1 MKKLFISILLLA
13 MLPFAAVEAQD
24 ARGRVTSTIVADAL
38 NQLPAEDAGLYNRLM
53 GELAATGSEGVEM
66 IASMLKPA
74 AEGVNNSPMEYAL
87 NGVAWYV
94 TESGNAS
101 LRDGVREGLRNAA
114 DKCGDPTTKA
124 FLLTVLERCATAE
137 DAGYFAA
144 LLGDEY
150 QGDFAARAL
159 ATLPGTEPTVLSLM
173 QEQNANGLS
182 RARLAHIASYKNMEG
197 AEDILLAWAA
207 EGGEDAEMAEIHR
220 ALASCG
226 TAKSVKAL
234 GAAAKAVDYAFETT
248 DAYASYV
255 ALLTKLSQTDP
266 AAALKAAKKLMKASP
281 KVNVRSAG
289 LEIVARVEGADVLP
303 VLEKAMKDANREY
316 RVGALRLADDY
327 ADDGVYA
334 SYAAMLPSLK
344 GEAKAD
350 VLNWLGTAHAAS
362 QIDAVAAAMNDT
374 DAEVV
379 ASAVAAASKIGGE
392 KALAALVAKA
402 ESLQKPADGGDE
414 AAMGALVAEMNV
426 IKDALQ
432 SFNGRVNE
440 GIVEMLG
447 KGGIAKDIALAVLNT
462 RRIPEAADAVLAMAE
477 AGEDVAKL
485 IPNVVTEKDFDAIC
499 ALYESGKCNYAA
511 VNEAIIDKPAAEQ
524 VAMIEARMKK
534 AGSKA
539 ELYYPVLA
547 ATGSKEVIPMLVEG
561 YNATKKNGP
570 AFAGMMMVA
579 DDAMIPYLYQIAT
592 ENADLREYALERYIQ
607 LTQASKALNAQV
619 KYMNYRKALEM
630 DPKTQYKNMALRALS
645 ATQTY
650 QGMMLAAEYLDNAET
665 AQAAAN
671 TILEIAT
678 KHPEF
683 YSAEV
688 KALLEKVAA
697 TLNDPDAVYKRKDI
711 EKFISENTARE
722 SHSIVSKLTPEEEAE
737 GFEMLFD
744 GVSMDKWQGNLAAY
758 QPIDGYMYVTAA
770 YGSTGNLY
778 SRKEYKDFV
787 LRFEFCFDRAGV
799 NNGVGIR
806 AEMGKDAAY
815 YGMEIQILDHDD
827 PIYANL
833 REYQVHGSVYGIIPA
848 KRIVSPEL
856 GQWNT
861 EEIRVQGDRIKVTV
875 NGEVIVDGNIR
886 TACKGHNVAPD
897 GSNHNP
903 YTVDHLNHP
912 GLFNKTGYIGF
923 LGHGEGLKLRNV
935 RIKEL

>member
-1 MKKLFISILLLA
+1 
-13 MLPFAAVEAQD
+13 
-24 ARGRVTSTIVADAL
+24 
-38 NQLPAEDAGLYNRLM
+38 
-53 GELAATGSEGVEM
+53 
-66 IASMLKPA
+66 
-74 AEGVNNSPMEYAL
+74 
-87 NGVAWYV
+87 
-94 TESGNAS
+94 
-101 LRDGVREGLRNAA
+101 
-114 DKCGDPTTKA
+114 
-124 FLLTVLERCATAE
+124 
-137 DAGYFAA
+137 
-144 LLGDEY
+144 
-150 QGDFAARAL
+150 
-159 ATLPGTEPTVLSLM
+159 
-173 QEQNANGLS
+173 
-182 RARLAHIASYKNMEG
+182 
-197 AEDILLAWAA
+197 
-207 EGGEDAEMAEIHR
+207 
-220 ALASCG
+220 
-226 TAKSVKAL
+226 
-234 GAAAKAVDYAFETT
+234 
-248 DAYASYV
+248 
-255 ALLTKLSQTDP
+255 
-266 AAALKAAKKLMKASP
+266 
-281 KVNVRSAG
+281 
-289 LEIVARVEGADVLP
+289 
-303 VLEKAMKDANREY
+303 
-316 RVGALRLADDY
+316 
-327 ADDGVYA
+327 
-334 SYAAMLPSLK
+334 
-344 GEAKAD
+344 
-350 VLNWLGTAHAAS
+350 
-362 QIDAVAAAMNDT
+362 
-374 DAEVV
+374 
-379 ASAVAAASKIGGE
+379 
-392 KALAALVAKA
+392 
-402 ESLQKPADGGDE
+402 
-414 AAMGALVAEMNV
+414 
-426 IKDALQ
+426 
-432 SFNGRVNE
+432 
-440 GIVEMLG
+440 
-447 KGGIAKDIALAVLNT
+447 
-462 RRIPEAADAVLAMAE
+462 
-477 AGEDVAKL
+477 
-485 IPNVVTEKDFDAIC
+485 
-499 ALYESGKCNYAA
+499 
-511 VNEAIIDKPAAEQ
+511 
-524 VAMIEARMKK
+524 
-534 AGSKA
+534 
-539 ELYYPVLA
+539 
-547 ATGSKEVIPMLVEG
+547 
-561 YNATKKNGP
+561 
-570 AFAGMMMVA
+570 
-579 DDAMIPYLYQIAT
+579 
-592 ENADLREYALERYIQ
+592 
-607 LTQASKALNAQV
+607 
-619 KYMNYRKALEM
+619 MNYRKVLEM
-630 DPKTQYKNMALRALS
+630 NPKSHYKNMALRALS

-778 SRKEYKDFV
+778 SKKEYKDFV
-787 LRFEFCFDRAGV
+787 LRFEFCFDRAGE

>member
-1 MKKLFISILLLA
+1 M
-13 MLPFAAVEAQD
+13 MPFAVVEAQD

-38 NQLPAEDAGLYNRLM
+38 NQLPAADAGLYNQLM
-53 GELAATGSEGVEM
+53 GEIAATGSEGVEM
-66 IASMLKPA
+66 IAGMLKPA

-94 TESGNAS
+94 TAEGNEA
-101 LRDGVREGLRNAA
+101 LRDAVRTGLRNAA
-114 DKCGDPTTKA
+114 DKCGDEANKA

-137 DAGYFAA
+137 DAGYFAS

-159 ATLPGTEPTVLSLM
+159 ATLPGTEETVLSLM

-182 RARLAHIASYKNMEG
+182 RARLAHVAAYKDIEG
-197 AEDILLAWAA
+197 AEDILLMWAA
-207 EGGEDAEMAEIHR
+207 EGGEEAEMVEINR

-226 TAKSVKAL
+226 TAKSVKPL
-234 GAAAKAVDYAFETT
+234 GAAAKAVDYAFEAT

-255 ALLTKLSQTDP
+255 ALLTKLAQTDP

-289 LEIVARVEGADVLP
+289 LEIVARVEGAGVLP
-303 VLEKAMKDANREY
+303 MLEKAMKDDNREY
-316 RVGALRLADDY
+316 RVGALRLADDF
-327 ADDGVYA
+327 ADDAVYA
-334 SYAAMLPSLK
+334 RFAAMIPSLE
-344 GEAKAD
+344 GAAKAD

-362 QIDAVAAAMNDT
+362 QIDAVAAAMNEA
-374 DAEVV
+374 DAEV
-379 ASAVAAASKIGGE
+379 AAAAVAAASKIGGD

-402 ESLQKPADGGDE
+402 ESLQEPARDADK
-414 AAMGALVAEMNV
+414 AVWDAYSAEWMTLYN
-426 IKDALQ
+426 AFM
-432 SFNGRVNE
+432 SFNGRVNDAVV
-440 GIVEMLG
+440 GMLG
-447 KGGIAKDIALAVLNT
+447 KGGAAKSVAMDLLKE

-477 AGEDVAKL
+477 AGNDVAKL
-485 IPNVVTEKDFDAIC
+485 IPNVVTEKNFE
-499 ALYESGKCNYAA
+499 ALCGMYENYKCDYAA
-511 VNEAIIDKPAAEQ
+511 VNKSIIDKPAPEQ

-534 AGSKA
+534 AGGKA
-539 ELYYPVLA
+539 DMYYPVLA
-547 ATGSKEVIPMLVEG
+547 ATGSADVIPMLVEG
-561 YNATKKNGP
+561 YKANKKSGNV
-570 AFAGMMMVA
+570 FFGMMMVA
-579 DDAMIPYLYQIAT
+579 DDAMIPYMYEVAT
-592 ENADLREYALERYIQ
+592 ENADFREAALQRYID
-607 LTQASKALNAQV
+607 LTQASKNLNAQV
-619 KYMNYRKALEM
+619 KYMNYRKVLEM
-630 DPKTQYKNMALRALS
+630 NPKSHYKNMALRALS

-650 QGMMLAAEYLDNAET
+650 QGMMLAAEYLDDAET

-688 KALLEKVAA
+688 KALLEKVGA
-697 TLNDPDAVYKRKDI
+697 TLNDSDAVYKRKDI
-711 EKFISENTARE
+711 EKFISENTERA

-744 GVSMDKWQGNLAAY
+744 GVSMDKWQGNLDAY

-770 YGSTGNLY
+770 YGTTGNLY
-778 SRKEYKDFV
+778 SKKEYKDFV

-815 YGMEIQILDHDD
+815 HGMEIQILDHDD

-897 GSNHNP
+897 GSSHNP

-912 GLFNKTGYIGF
+912 GLFNKSGYIGF

>member
-1 MKKLFISILLLA
+1 M
-13 MLPFAAVEAQD
+13 MPFAVVEAQD

-38 NQLPAEDAGLYNRLM
+38 NQLPAADAGLYNQLM
-53 GELAATGSEGVEM
+53 GEIAATGSEGVEM
-66 IASMLKPA
+66 IAGMLKPA

-94 TESGNAS
+94 TAEGNEA
-101 LRDGVREGLRNAA
+101 LRDAVRTGLRNAA
-114 DKCGDPTTKA
+114 DKCGDEANKA
-124 FLLTVLERCATAE
+124 FLLTVLERCATSE
-137 DAGYFAA
+137 DAGYFAS

-159 ATLPGTEPTVLSLM
+159 ATLPGTEETVLSLM

-182 RARLAHIASYKNMEG
+182 RARLAHVAAYKDIEG
-197 AEDILLAWAA
+197 AEDILLMWAA
-207 EGGEDAEMAEIHR
+207 EGGEEAEMVEINR

-234 GAAAKAVDYAFETT
+234 GAAAKAVDYAFEAT

-255 ALLTKLSQTDP
+255 ALLTKLAETDP

-289 LEIVARVEGADVLP
+289 LEIAARVEGAAALP
-303 VLEKAMKDANREY
+303 MLEKAMKDDNREY
-316 RVGALRLADDY
+316 RVGALRLADDF
-327 ADDGVYA
+327 ADDAVYA
-334 SYAAMLPSLK
+334 RFAAMLPSLE

-362 QIDAVAAAMNDT
+362 QIDAVAAAMNDA
-374 DAEVV
+374 DAEV
-379 ASAVAAASKIGGE
+379 AAAAVAAASKIGGD

-402 ESLQKPADGGDE
+402 ESLQVPANDADE
-414 AAMGALVAEMNV
+414 AEWDAYGAEWMTLYNAFM
-426 IKDALQ
+426 
-432 SFNGRVNE
+432 SFNGRVNDAVV
-440 GIVEMLG
+440 GMLG
-447 KGGIAKDIALAVLNT
+447 KGGAAKSVAMDLLKE

-477 AGEDVAKL
+477 AGNDVAKL
-485 IPNVVTEKDFDAIC
+485 IPNVVTEKNFE
-499 ALYESGKCNYAA
+499 ALCGMYENYKCDYAA
-511 VNEAIIDKPAAEQ
+511 VNKSIIDKPAPEQ

-534 AGSKA
+534 AGGKA
-539 ELYYPVLA
+539 DMYYPVLA
-547 ATGSKEVIPMLVEG
+547 ATGSADVIPMLVEG
-561 YNATKKNGP
+561 YKANKKSGNV
-570 AFAGMMMVA
+570 FFGMMMVA
-579 DDAMIPYLYQIAT
+579 DDAMLPYMYEVAT
-592 ENADLREYALERYIQ
+592 ENADFREAALQRYID
-607 LTQASKALNAQV
+607 LTQASKNLNAQV
-619 KYMNYRKALEM
+619 KYMNYRKVLEM
-630 DPKTQYKNMALRALS
+630 NPKSHYKNMALRALS

-650 QGMMLAAEYLDNAET
+650 QGMMLAAEYLDDAET

-688 KALLEKVAA
+688 KALLEKVGA
-697 TLNDPDAVYKRKDI
+697 TLNDSDAVYKRKDI
-711 EKFISENTARE
+711 EKFISENTERA

-744 GVSMDKWQGNLAAY
+744 GVSMDKWQGNLDAY

-770 YGSTGNLY
+770 YGTTGNLY
-778 SRKEYKDFV
+778 SKKEYKDFV

-897 GSNHNP
+897 GSGHNP

-912 GLFNKTGYIGF
+912 GLFNKSGYIGF

>member
-1 MKKLFISILLLA
+1 M
-13 MLPFAAVEAQD
+13 MPFAVVEAQD

-38 NQLPAEDAGLYNRLM
+38 NQLPAADAGLYNQLM
-53 GELAATGSEGVEM
+53 GEIAATGSEGVEM
-66 IASMLKPA
+66 IAGMLKPA

-94 TESGNAS
+94 TAEGNEA
-101 LRDGVREGLRNAA
+101 LRDAVRTGLRNAA
-114 DKCGDPTTKA
+114 DKCGDEANKA

-159 ATLPGTEPTVLSLM
+159 ATLPGTEETVLSLM

-182 RARLAHIASYKNMEG
+182 RARLAHVAAYKDIEG
-197 AEDILLAWAA
+197 AEDILLMWAA
-207 EGGEDAEMAEIHR
+207 EGGEEAEMVEINR

-226 TAKSVKAL
+226 TAKSVKPL
-234 GAAAKAVDYAFETT
+234 GAAAKAVDYAFEAT

-255 ALLTKLSQTDP
+255 ALLTKLAQTDP

-289 LEIVARVEGADVLP
+289 LEIAARVEGAAALP
-303 VLEKAMKDANREY
+303 MLEKAMKDGNREY
-316 RVGALRLADDY
+316 RVGALRLADDF
-327 ADDGVYA
+327 ADDAVYA
-334 SYAAMLPSLK
+334 RFAAMLPSLE

-362 QIDAVAAAMNDT
+362 QIDAVAAAMNDA
-374 DAEVV
+374 DAEV
-379 ASAVAAASKIGGE
+379 AAAAVAAASKIGGE

-402 ESLQKPADGGDE
+402 ESLQVPANDADE
-414 AAMGALVAEMNV
+414 AEWDAYSAEWRTVYNAFM
-426 IKDALQ
+426 
-432 SFNGRVNE
+432 SFNGRVNDAVV
-440 GIVEMLG
+440 GMLG
-447 KGGIAKDIALAVLNT
+447 KGAAAKSVAMEVLKE

-477 AGEDVAKL
+477 AGDDVAKL
-485 IPNVVTEKDFDAIC
+485 IPNVVTEKNFE
-499 ALYESGKCNYAA
+499 ALCGMYENYKCDYAA
-511 VNEAIIDKPAAEQ
+511 VNKSIIDKPAPEQ

-534 AGSKA
+534 AGGKA
-539 ELYYPVLA
+539 DMYYPVLA
-547 ATGSKEVIPMLVEG
+547 ATGSSDVIPMLVEG
-561 YNATKKNGP
+561 YKANKKSGNV
-570 AFAGMMMVA
+570 FFGMMMVA
-579 DDAMIPYLYQIAT
+579 DDAMLPYMYEIAT
-592 ENADLREYALERYIQ
+592 ENADFREAALQRYID
-607 LTQASKALNAQV
+607 LTQASKNLNAQV
-619 KYMNYRKALEM
+619 KYMNYRKVLEM
-630 DPKTQYKNMALRALS
+630 NPKSHYKNMALRALS

-650 QGMMLAAEYLDNAET
+650 QGMMLAAEYLDDAET

-688 KALLEKVAA
+688 KALLEKVGA
-697 TLNDPDAVYKRKDI
+697 TLNDSDAVYKRKDI
-711 EKFISENTARE
+711 EKFISENTERA

-744 GVSMDKWQGNLAAY
+744 GVSMDKWQGNLDAY

-770 YGSTGNLY
+770 YGTTGNLY
-778 SRKEYKDFV
+778 SKKEYKDFV

-897 GSNHNP
+897 GSDHNP

>member
-1 MKKLFISILLLA
+1 M
-13 MLPFAAVEAQD
+13 MPFAVVEAQD

-38 NQLPAEDAGLYNRLM
+38 NQLPAADAGLYNQLM
-53 GELAATGSEGVEM
+53 GEIAATGSEGVEM
-66 IASMLKPA
+66 IAGMLKPA

-94 TESGNAS
+94 TAEGNEA
-101 LRDGVREGLRNAA
+101 LRDAVRTGLRNAA
-114 DKCGDPTTKA
+114 DKCGDEANKA

-159 ATLPGTEPTVLSLM
+159 ATLPGTEETVLSLM

-182 RARLAHIASYKNMEG
+182 RARLAHVAAYKDIEG
-197 AEDILLAWAA
+197 AEDILLMWAA
-207 EGGEDAEMAEIHR
+207 EGGEEAEMVEINR

-226 TAKSVKAL
+226 TAKSVKPL
-234 GAAAKAVDYAFETT
+234 GAAAKAVDYAFEAT

-255 ALLTKLSQTDP
+255 ALLTKLAQTDP

-289 LEIVARVEGADVLP
+289 LEIAARVEGAAALP
-303 VLEKAMKDANREY
+303 MLEKAMKDGNREY
-316 RVGALRLADDY
+316 RVGALRLADDF
-327 ADDGVYA
+327 ADDAVYA
-334 SYAAMLPSLK
+334 RFAAMLPSLE

-362 QIDAVAAAMNDT
+362 QIDAVAAAMNDA
-374 DAEVV
+374 DAEV
-379 ASAVAAASKIGGE
+379 AAAAVAAASKIGGE

-402 ESLQKPADGGDE
+402 ESLQVPANDADE
-414 AAMGALVAEMNV
+414 AEWDAYSAEWRTVYNAFM
-426 IKDALQ
+426 
-432 SFNGRVNE
+432 SFNGRVNDAVV
-440 GIVEMLG
+440 GMLG
-447 KGGIAKDIALAVLNT
+447 KGAAAKSVAMEVLKE

-477 AGEDVAKL
+477 AGDDVAKL
-485 IPNVVTEKDFDAIC
+485 IPNVVTEKNFE
-499 ALYESGKCNYAA
+499 ALCGMYENYKCDYAA
-511 VNEAIIDKPAAEQ
+511 VNKSIIDKPAPEQ

-534 AGSKA
+534 AGGKA
-539 ELYYPVLA
+539 DMYYPVLA
-547 ATGSKEVIPMLVEG
+547 ATGSADVIPMLVEG
-561 YNATKKNGP
+561 YKANKKSGNV
-570 AFAGMMMVA
+570 FFGMMMVA
-579 DDAMIPYLYQIAT
+579 DDAMLPYMYEIAT
-592 ENADLREYALERYIQ
+592 ENADFREAALQRYID
-607 LTQASKALNAQV
+607 LTQASKNLNAQV
-619 KYMNYRKALEM
+619 KYMNYRKVLEM
-630 DPKTQYKNMALRALS
+630 NPKSHYKNMALRALS

-650 QGMMLAAEYLDNAET
+650 QGMMLAAEYLDDAET

-688 KALLEKVAA
+688 KALLEKVGA
-697 TLNDPDAVYKRKDI
+697 TLNDSDAVYKRKDI
-711 EKFISENTARE
+711 EKFISENTERA

-744 GVSMDKWQGNLAAY
+744 GVSMDKWQGNLDAY

-770 YGSTGNLY
+770 YGTTGNLY
-778 SRKEYKDFV
+778 SKKEYKDFV

-897 GSNHNP
+897 GSDHNP

-912 GLFNKTGYIGF
+912 GLFNKSGYIGF

>member
-1 MKKLFISILLLA
+1 M
-13 MLPFAAVEAQD
+13 MPFAVVEAQD

-38 NQLPAEDAGLYNRLM
+38 NQLPAADAGLYNQLM
-53 GELAATGSEGVEM
+53 GEIAATGSEGVEM
-66 IASMLKPA
+66 IAGMLKPA

-94 TESGNAS
+94 TAEGNEA
-101 LRDGVREGLRNAA
+101 LRDAVRTGLRNAA
-114 DKCGDPTTKA
+114 DKCGDEANKA

-159 ATLPGTEPTVLSLM
+159 ATLPGTEETVLSLM

-182 RARLAHIASYKNMEG
+182 RARLAHVAAYKDIEG
-197 AEDILLAWAA
+197 AEDILLMWAA
-207 EGGEDAEMAEIHR
+207 EGGEEAEMVEINR

-226 TAKSVKAL
+226 TAKSVKPL
-234 GAAAKAVDYAFETT
+234 GAAAKAVDYAFEAT

-255 ALLTKLSQTDP
+255 ALLTKLAQTDP

-289 LEIVARVEGADVLP
+289 LEIAARVEGAAALP
-303 VLEKAMKDANREY
+303 MLEKAMKDGNREY
-316 RVGALRLADDY
+316 RVGALRLADDF
-327 ADDGVYA
+327 ADDAVYA
-334 SYAAMLPSLK
+334 RFAAMLPSLE

-362 QIDAVAAAMNDT
+362 QIDAVAAAMNDA
-374 DAEVV
+374 DAEV
-379 ASAVAAASKIGGE
+379 AAAAVAAASKIGGE

-402 ESLQKPADGGDE
+402 ESLQVPANDADE
-414 AAMGALVAEMNV
+414 AEWDAYSAEWRTVYNAFM
-426 IKDALQ
+426 
-432 SFNGRVNE
+432 SFNGRVNDAVV
-440 GIVEMLG
+440 GMLG
-447 KGGIAKDIALAVLNT
+447 KGAAAKSVAMEVLKE

-477 AGEDVAKL
+477 AGDDVAKL
-485 IPNVVTEKDFDAIC
+485 IPNVVTEKNFE
-499 ALYESGKCNYAA
+499 ALCGMYENYKCDYAA
-511 VNEAIIDKPAAEQ
+511 VNKSIIDKPAPEQ

-534 AGSKA
+534 AGGKA
-539 ELYYPVLA
+539 DMYYPVLA
-547 ATGSKEVIPMLVEG
+547 ATGSSDVIPMLVEG
-561 YNATKKNGP
+561 YKANKKSGNV
-570 AFAGMMMVA
+570 FFGMMMVA
-579 DDAMIPYLYQIAT
+579 DDAMLPYMYEIAT
-592 ENADLREYALERYIQ
+592 ENADFREAALQRYID
-607 LTQASKALNAQV
+607 LTQASKNLNAQV
-619 KYMNYRKALEM
+619 KYMNYRKVLEM
-630 DPKTQYKNMALRALS
+630 NPKSHYKNMALRALS

-650 QGMMLAAEYLDNAET
+650 QGMMLAAEYLDDAET

-688 KALLEKVAA
+688 KALLEKVGA
-697 TLNDPDAVYKRKDI
+697 TLNDSDAVYKRKDI
-711 EKFISENTARE
+711 EKFISENTERA

-744 GVSMDKWQGNLAAY
+744 GVSMDKWQGNLDAY

-770 YGSTGNLY
+770 YGTTGNLY
-778 SRKEYKDFV
+778 SKKEYKDFV

-897 GSNHNP
+897 GSDHNP

-912 GLFNKTGYIGF
+912 GLFNKSGYIGF

>member
-1 MKKLFISILLLA
+1 M
-13 MLPFAAVEAQD
+13 MPFAAVEAQD

-38 NQLPAEDAGLYNRLM
+38 NQLPAADAGLYNQLM
-53 GELAATGSEGVEM
+53 GEIAATGSEGVEM
-66 IASMLKPA
+66 IAGMLKPA

-94 TESGNAS
+94 TAEGNEA
-101 LRDGVREGLRNAA
+101 LRDAVRTGLRNAA
-114 DKCGDPTTKA
+114 DKCGDETNKA

-144 LLGDEY
+144 LLGDDY

-159 ATLPGTEPTVLSLM
+159 AALPGTEETVLSLM

-182 RARLAHIASYKNMEG
+182 RARLAHVAAYKDIEG
-197 AEDILLAWAA
+197 AEDILLMWAA
-207 EGGEDAEMAEIHR
+207 EGGEEAEMVEINR

-226 TAKSVKAL
+226 TAKSVKPL
-234 GAAAKAVDYAFETT
+234 GAAAKAVDYAFEAT

-255 ALLTKLSQTDP
+255 ALLTKLAQTDP

-289 LEIVARVEGADVLP
+289 LEIVARVEGAGVLP
-303 VLEKAMKDANREY
+303 TLEKAMKDGNREY
-316 RVGALRLADDY
+316 RVGALRLADDF
-327 ADDGVYA
+327 ADDAVYA
-334 SYAAMLPSLK
+334 RFAAMIPSLE
-344 GEAKAD
+344 GAAKAD

-362 QIDAVAAAMNDT
+362 QIDAVAAAMNDA
-374 DAEVV
+374 DAEV
-379 ASAVAAASKIGGE
+379 AAAAVAAASKIGGD

-402 ESLQKPADGGDE
+402 ESLQVPANDADE
-414 AAMGALVAEMNV
+414 AEWDAYGAEWRTVYNAFM
-426 IKDALQ
+426 
-432 SFNGRVNE
+432 SFNGRVNDAV
-440 GIVEMLG
+440 VEMLG
-447 KGGIAKDIALAVLNT
+447 KGAAAKSVAMEVLKE

-477 AGEDVAKL
+477 AGDDVAKL
-485 IPNVVTEKDFDAIC
+485 IPNVVTEKNFE
-499 ALYESGKCNYAA
+499 ALCGMYENYKCDYAA
-511 VNEAIIDKPAAEQ
+511 VNKSIIDKPAPEQ

-534 AGSKA
+534 AGGKA
-539 ELYYPVLA
+539 DMYYPVLA
-547 ATGSKEVIPMLVEG
+547 ATGSADVIPMLVEG
-561 YNATKKNGP
+561 YKANKKSGNV
-570 AFAGMMMVA
+570 FFGMMMVA
-579 DDAMIPYLYQIAT
+579 DDAMIPYMYEIAT
-592 ENADLREYALERYIQ
+592 ENADFREAALQRYID
-607 LTQASKALNAQV
+607 LTQASKNLNAQV
-619 KYMNYRKALEM
+619 KYMNYRKVLEM
-630 DPKTQYKNMALRALS
+630 NPKSHYKNMALRALS

-650 QGMMLAAEYLDNAET
+650 QGMMLAAEYLDDAET

-688 KALLEKVAA
+688 KALLEKVGA
-697 TLNDPDAVYKRKDI
+697 TLNDSDAVYKRKDI
-711 EKFISENTARE
+711 EKFISENTERA

-744 GVSMDKWQGNLAAY
+744 GVSMDKWQGNLDAY

-770 YGSTGNLY
+770 YGTTGNLY
-778 SRKEYKDFV
+778 SKKEYKDFV

-815 YGMEIQILDHDD
+815 HGMEIQILDHDD

-897 GSNHNP
+897 GSDHNP

-912 GLFNKTGYIGF
+912 GLFNKSGYIGF

>member
-13 MLPFAAVEAQD
+13 MLPFATVSAQD
-24 ARGRVTSTIVADAL
+24 ARGRVASTIVADAL
-38 NQLPAEDAGLYNRLM
+38 NQLPAEDAGLYNQLM

-66 IASMLKPA
+66 IAGMLKPA

-94 TESGNAS
+94 TEKGNEA

-137 DAGYFAA
+137 DAEYFAA

-159 ATLPGTEPTVLSLM
+159 ATLPGTEETVLLLM
-173 QEQNANGLS
+173 QEQNDNGLS
-182 RARLAHIASYKNMEG
+182 RARLAHIASYKNIEG
-197 AEDILLAWAA
+197 AEDILLSWAA
-207 EGGEDAEMAEIHR
+207 AGGEEAEMVEINR
-220 ALASCG
+220 ALAACG
-226 TAKSVKAL
+226 TAKSVKVL
-234 GAAAKAVDYAFETT
+234 GAAAKAVDYAFEAT
-248 DAYASYV
+248 DAYSSYV
-255 ALLTKLSQTDP
+255 ALLTKLAETDP

-289 LEIVARVEGADVLP
+289 LEIVARVEGAGVLP
-303 VLEKAMKDANREY
+303 TLEKAMKDECREY

-327 ADDGVYA
+327 ADDAVYA
-334 SYAAMLPSLK
+334 SFAAMLPSLE

-350 VLNWLGTAHAAS
+350 VLNWLGTAHAES

-392 KALAALVAKA
+392 KALAAIVAKA
-402 ESLQKPADGGDE
+402 ESLQSDDNAT
-414 AAMGALVAEMNV
+414 MNV
-426 IKDALQ
+426 ITNALL
-432 SFNGRVNE
+432 SFNGRINE
-440 GIVEMLG
+440 GVVEMLG
-447 KGGIAKDIALAVLNT
+447 KEGVAKSIALAVLNT
-462 RRIPEAADAVLAMAE
+462 RRIPEAADVVLAMAE
-477 AGEDVAKL
+477 AGDNVAKL
-485 IPNVVTEKDFDAIC
+485 IPNVVTEKNFETLC
-499 ALYESGKCNYAA
+499 GLYESGKCDYAA

-524 VAMIEARMKK
+524 VAMIEARMQK

-547 ATGSKEVIPMLVEG
+547 ATGSADVIPTLVEG

-592 ENADLREYALERYIQ
+592 ENADLREYALERYIK
-607 LTQASKALNAQV
+607 LTQASKNLNPQV

-630 DPKTQYKNMALRALS
+630 DPKSQYKNMALRALS

-650 QGMMLAAEYLDNAET
+650 QGMMLAAGYLDNAET

-722 SHSIVSKLTPEEEAE
+722 SHSIITKLTPEEEAE

-744 GVSMDKWQGNLAAY
+744 GVSMDKWQGNLDAY
-758 QPIDGYMYVTAA
+758 QPIDGYMYVSAA
-770 YGSTGNLY
+770 YGAAGNLY
-778 SRKEYKDFV
+778 SKKEYKDFV

-815 YGMEIQILDHDD
+815 HGMEIQILDHDD

>member
-1 MKKLFISILLLA
+1 M
-13 MLPFAAVEAQD
+13 MPFAVVEAQD

-38 NQLPAEDAGLYNRLM
+38 NQLPAADAGLYNQLM
-53 GELAATGSEGVEM
+53 GEIAATGSEGVEM
-66 IASMLKPA
+66 IAGMLKPA

-94 TESGNAS
+94 TAEGNEA
-101 LRDGVREGLRNAA
+101 LRDAVRTGLRNAA
-114 DKCGDPTTKA
+114 DKCGDEANKA

-144 LLGDEY
+144 LLGDDY

-159 ATLPGTEPTVLSLM
+159 AALPGTEETVLSLM

-182 RARLAHIASYKNMEG
+182 RARLAHIASYKDMEG

-207 EGGEDAEMAEIHR
+207 EGGEEAEMVEINR

-226 TAKSVKAL
+226 TAKSVKPL
-234 GAAAKAVDYAFETT
+234 GAAAKAVDYAFEAT

-255 ALLTKLSQTDP
+255 ALLTKLTQTDP

-289 LEIVARVEGADVLP
+289 LEIAARVEGAAALP
-303 VLEKAMKDANREY
+303 MLEKAMKDGNREY

-327 ADDGVYA
+327 ADDAVYA
-334 SYAAMLPSLK
+334 RFAAMIPSLE
-344 GEAKAD
+344 GAAKAD

-362 QIDAVAAAMNDT
+362 QIDAVAAAMNDA
-374 DAEVV
+374 DAEV
-379 ASAVAAASKIGGE
+379 AAAAVAAASKIGGD

-402 ESLQKPADGGDE
+402 ESLQVPANDADE
-414 AAMGALVAEMNV
+414 AEWDAYGAEWRTVYNAFM
-426 IKDALQ
+426 
-432 SFNGRVNE
+432 SFNGRVNDAV
-440 GIVEMLG
+440 VEMLG
-447 KGGIAKDIALAVLNT
+447 KGAAAKSVAMEVLKE

-477 AGEDVAKL
+477 AGDKVADI
-485 IPNVVTEKDFDAIC
+485 IPNVVTEKDFEVLCDM
-499 ALYESGKCNYAA
+499 YENGKCEYAA
-511 VNEAIIDKPAAEQ
+511 VNESIIDKPAPEQ
-524 VAMIEARMKK
+524 VAMIEARMQK
-534 AGSKA
+534 AGGKA
-539 ELYYPVLA
+539 EMYYPVLA
-547 ATGSKEVIPMLVEG
+547 ATGSADVIPMLVEG
-561 YNATKKNGP
+561 YKANKKSGNV
-570 AFAGMMMVA
+570 FFGMMMVA
-579 DDAMIPYLYQIAT
+579 DDAMLPYMYEIAT
-592 ENADLREYALERYIQ
+592 ENADFREAALQRYID
-607 LTQASKALNAQV
+607 LTQASKNLNAQV
-619 KYMNYRKALEM
+619 KYMNYRKVLEM
-630 DPKTQYKNMALRALS
+630 NPKSHYKNMALRALS

-650 QGMMLAAEYLDNAET
+650 QGMMLAAEYLDDAET

-688 KALLEKVAA
+688 KALLEKVGA
-697 TLNDPDAVYKRKDI
+697 TLNDSDAVYKRKDI
-711 EKFISENTARE
+711 EKFISENTERA
-722 SHSIVSKLTPEEEAE
+722 SHSVISKLTPEEEAE

-744 GVSMDKWQGNLAAY
+744 GVSMDKWQGNLDAY

-770 YGSTGNLY
+770 YGTTGNLY
-778 SRKEYKDFV
+778 SKKEYKDFV

-815 YGMEIQILDHDD
+815 HGMEIQILDHDD

-897 GSNHNP
+897 GSSHNP

-912 GLFNKTGYIGF
+912 GLFNKSGYIGF

>member
-1 MKKLFISILLLA
+1 M
-13 MLPFAAVEAQD
+13 MPFAAVEAQD

-38 NQLPAEDAGLYNRLM
+38 NQLPAADAGLYNQLM
-53 GELAATGSEGVEM
+53 GEIAATGSEGVEM
-66 IASMLKPA
+66 IAGMLKPA

-94 TESGNAS
+94 TAEGNGG
-101 LRDGVREGLRNAA
+101 LRDAVREGLRNAA
-114 DKCGDPTTKA
+114 DKCGDETNKA

-144 LLGDEY
+144 LLGDDY
-150 QGDFAARAL
+150 QGGFAARAL
-159 ATLPGTEPTVLSLM
+159 ATLPGTEETVLSLM

-182 RARLAHIASYKNMEG
+182 RARLAHVAAYKDIEG
-197 AEDILLAWAA
+197 AEDILLMWAA
-207 EGGEDAEMAEIHR
+207 EGGEEAEMVEINR

-226 TAKSVKAL
+226 TAKSVKPL
-234 GAAAKAVDYAFETT
+234 GAAAKAVDYAFEAT

-255 ALLTKLSQTDP
+255 ALLTKLAQTDP

-289 LEIVARVEGADVLP
+289 LEIVARVEGAGVLP
-303 VLEKAMKDANREY
+303 TLEKAMKDGNREY
-316 RVGALRLADDY
+316 RVGALRLADDF
-327 ADDGVYA
+327 ADDAVYA
-334 SYAAMLPSLK
+334 RFAAMIPSLE
-344 GEAKAD
+344 GAAKAD

-362 QIDAVAAAMNDT
+362 QIDAVAAAMNDA
-374 DAEVV
+374 DAEV
-379 ASAVAAASKIGGE
+379 AAAAVAAASKIGGD

-402 ESLQKPADGGDE
+402 ESLQVPANDADE
-414 AAMGALVAEMNV
+414 AEWDAYGAEWRTVYNAFM
-426 IKDALQ
+426 
-432 SFNGRVNE
+432 SFNGRVNDAV
-440 GIVEMLG
+440 VEMLG
-447 KGGIAKDIALAVLNT
+447 KGAAAKSVAMEVLKE

-477 AGEDVAKL
+477 AGDKVADI
-485 IPNVVTEKDFDAIC
+485 IPNVVTEKDFEVLCDM
-499 ALYESGKCNYAA
+499 YENGKCEYAA
-511 VNEAIIDKPAAEQ
+511 VNESIIDKPASEQ
-524 VAMIEARMKK
+524 VAMIEARMQK
-534 AGSKA
+534 AGGKA
-539 ELYYPVLA
+539 EMYYPVLA
-547 ATGSKEVIPMLVEG
+547 ATGSKDVIPILVEG
-561 YNATKKNGP
+561 YKANKKSGNV
-570 AFAGMMMVA
+570 FFSMMMVA
-579 DDAMIPYLYQIAT
+579 DDAMIPYMYEVAT
-592 ENADLREYALERYIQ
+592 ENADFREAALQRYID
-607 LTQASKALNAQV
+607 LTQASKNLNAQV
-619 KYMNYRKALEM
+619 KYMNYRKVLEM
-630 DPKTQYKNMALRALS
+630 NPKSHYKNMALRALS

-650 QGMMLAAEYLDNAET
+650 QGMMLAAEYLDDAET

-688 KALLEKVAA
+688 KALLEKVGA
-697 TLNDPDAVYKRKDI
+697 TLNDSDAVYKRKDI
-711 EKFISENTARE
+711 EKFISENTERA
-722 SHSIVSKLTPEEEAE
+722 SHSVISKLTPEEEAE

-744 GVSMDKWQGNLAAY
+744 GVSMDKWQGNLDAY

-770 YGSTGNLY
+770 YGTTGNLY
-778 SRKEYKDFV
+778 SKKEYKDFV

-897 GSNHNP
+897 GSDHNP

>member
-1 MKKLFISILLLA
+1 M
-13 MLPFAAVEAQD
+13 MPFAVVEAQD

-38 NQLPAEDAGLYNRLM
+38 NQLPAADAGLYNQLM
-53 GELAATGSEGVEM
+53 GEIAATGSEGVEM
-66 IASMLKPA
+66 IAGMLKPA

-94 TESGNAS
+94 TAEGNEA
-101 LRDGVREGLRNAA
+101 LRDAVRTGLRNAA
-114 DKCGDPTTKA
+114 DKCGDETNKA
-124 FLLTVLERCATAE
+124 FLLTVLERCATSE

-159 ATLPGTEPTVLSLM
+159 AALPGTEETVLSLM

-182 RARLAHIASYKNMEG
+182 RARLAHIASYKDMEG
-197 AEDILLAWAA
+197 AEDILLMWAA
-207 EGGEDAEMAEIHR
+207 EGGEDAEMVEINR

-226 TAKSVKAL
+226 TAKSVKQL
-234 GAAAKAVDYAFETT
+234 GAAAKAVDYAFEAT

-255 ALLTKLSQTDP
+255 ALLTKLAETDP

-289 LEIVARVEGADVLP
+289 LEIAARVEGAAALP
-303 VLEKAMKDANREY
+303 MLEKAMKDDNREY

-327 ADDGVYA
+327 ADDAVYA
-334 SYAAMLPSLK
+334 RFAAMLPSLE

-392 KALAALVAKA
+392 KALAAIVTKA

-485 IPNVVTEKDFDAIC
+485 IPNVVTEKNFEVLCDM
-499 ALYESGKCNYAA
+499 YENGKCEYAA
-511 VNEAIIDKPAAEQ
+511 VNESIIDKPAPEQ
-524 VAMIEARMKK
+524 VAMIGARMKK
-534 AGSKA
+534 AGGKA
-539 ELYYPVLA
+539 DMYYPVLA
-547 ATGSKEVIPMLVEG
+547 ATGSADVIPMLVEG
-561 YNATKKNGP
+561 YKANKKSGNV
-570 AFAGMMMVA
+570 FFGMMMVA
-579 DDAMIPYLYQIAT
+579 DDAMLPYMYEIAT
-592 ENADLREYALERYIQ
+592 ENADFREAALQRYID
-607 LTQASKALNAQV
+607 LTQASKNLNAQV
-619 KYMNYRKALEM
+619 KYMNYRKVLEM
-630 DPKTQYKNMALRALS
+630 DPKTHYKNMALRALS

-650 QGMMLAAEYLDNAET
+650 QGMMLAAEYLDDAET

-688 KALLEKVAA
+688 KALLEKVGA
-697 TLNDPDAVYKRKDI
+697 TLNDSDAVYKRKDI
-711 EKFISENTARE
+711 EKFISENTERA
-722 SHSIVSKLTPEEEAE
+722 SHSVISKLTPEEEAE

-744 GVSMDKWQGNLAAY
+744 GVSMDKWQGNLDAY

-770 YGSTGNLY
+770 YGTTGNLY
-778 SRKEYKDFV
+778 SKKEYKDFV

-815 YGMEIQILDHDD
+815 HGMEIQILDHDD

-897 GSNHNP
+897 GSGHNP

-912 GLFNKTGYIGF
+912 GLFNKSGYIGF

>member
-13 MLPFAAVEAQD
+13 MMPFAAVEAQD
-24 ARGRVTSTIVADAL
+24 ARGRVASTIVADAL
-38 NQLPAEDAGLYNRLM
+38 NQLPAADAGLYNQLM
-53 GELAATGSEGVEM
+53 GEIAATGSEGVEM
-66 IASMLKPA
+66 IAGMLKPA

-94 TESGNAS
+94 TAEGNEA
-101 LRDGVREGLRNAA
+101 LRDAVREGLRNAA
-114 DKCGDPTTKA
+114 DKCGDETNKA

-144 LLGDEY
+144 LLGDDY

-159 ATLPGTEPTVLSLM
+159 ATLPGTEETVLSLM

-182 RARLAHIASYKNMEG
+182 RARLAHVAAYKDIEG
-197 AEDILLAWAA
+197 AEDILLMWAA
-207 EGGEDAEMAEIHR
+207 EGGEEAEMVEINR

-226 TAKSVKAL
+226 TAKPVKQL
-234 GAAAKAVDYAFETT
+234 GAAAKAVDYAFEAT

-255 ALLTKLSQTDP
+255 ALLTKLAETDP

-289 LEIVARVEGADVLP
+289 LEIVARVEGAGVLP
-303 VLEKAMKDANREY
+303 TLEKAVKDENREY
-316 RVGALRLADDY
+316 RVGALRLADDF
-327 ADDGVYA
+327 ADDAVYA
-334 SYAAMLPSLK
+334 RFAAMLPSLE

-362 QIDAVAAAMNDT
+362 QIDAVAAAMNDA
-374 DAEVV
+374 DAEV
-379 ASAVAAASKIGGE
+379 AAAAVAAASKIGGD

-402 ESLQKPADGGDE
+402 ESLQVPANDADE
-414 AAMGALVAEMNV
+414 AEWDAYAAEWRTVYNAFM
-426 IKDALQ
+426 
-432 SFNGRVNE
+432 SFNGRVNDAVV
-440 GIVEMLG
+440 GMLG
-447 KGGIAKDIALAVLNT
+447 KGGAAKSVAMDLLKE

-477 AGEDVAKL
+477 AGDDVAKL
-485 IPNVVTEKDFDAIC
+485 IPNVVTEKNFE
-499 ALYESGKCNYAA
+499 ALCGMYENYKCDYAA
-511 VNEAIIDKPAAEQ
+511 VNKSIIDKPAPEQ

-534 AGSKA
+534 AGGKA
-539 ELYYPVLA
+539 DMYYPVLA
-547 ATGSKEVIPMLVEG
+547 ATGSADVIPMLVEG
-561 YNATKKNGP
+561 YKANKKSGNV
-570 AFAGMMMVA
+570 FFGMMMVA
-579 DDAMIPYLYQIAT
+579 DDAMLPYMYEIAT
-592 ENADLREYALERYIQ
+592 ENADFREAALQRYID
-607 LTQASKALNAQV
+607 LTQASKNLNAQV
-619 KYMNYRKALEM
+619 KYMNYRKVLEM
-630 DPKTQYKNMALRALS
+630 NPKSHYKNMALRALS

-650 QGMMLAAEYLDNAET
+650 QGMMLAAEYLDDAET

-688 KALLEKVAA
+688 KALLEKVGA
-697 TLNDPDAVYKRKDI
+697 TLNDSDAVYKRKDI
-711 EKFISENTARE
+711 EKFISENTERA

-744 GVSMDKWQGNLAAY
+744 GVSMDKWQGNLDAY

-770 YGSTGNLY
+770 YGTTGNLY
-778 SRKEYKDFV
+778 SKKEYKDFV

-815 YGMEIQILDHDD
+815 HGMEIQILDHDD

-897 GSNHNP
+897 GSGHNP

-912 GLFNKTGYIGF
+912 GLFNKSGYIGF

>member
-1 MKKLFISILLLA
+1 M
-13 MLPFAAVEAQD
+13 MPFAAVNAQD

-38 NQLPAEDAGLYNRLM
+38 NQLPAADAGLYNQLM
-53 GELAATGSEGVEM
+53 GEIAATGSEGVEM
-66 IASMLKPA
+66 IAGMLKPA

-94 TESGNAS
+94 TAEGNEA
-101 LRDGVREGLRNAA
+101 LRDAVRTGLRNAA
-114 DKCGDPTTKA
+114 DKCGDEANKA
-124 FLLTVLERCATAE
+124 FLLTVLERCATSE
-137 DAGYFAA
+137 DAGYFAS

-159 ATLPGTEPTVLSLM
+159 ATLPGTEETVLSLM

-182 RARLAHIASYKNMEG
+182 RARLAHIASYKDMEG
-197 AEDILLAWAA
+197 AEDILLMWAA
-207 EGGEDAEMAEIHR
+207 EGGEDAEMVEINR

-234 GAAAKAVDYAFETT
+234 GAAAKAVDYAFEAT

-255 ALLTKLSQTDP
+255 ALLTKLAQTDP

-289 LEIVARVEGADVLP
+289 LEIAARVEGAAALP
-303 VLEKAMKDANREY
+303 MLEKAMKDDNREY
-316 RVGALRLADDY
+316 RVGALRLADDF
-327 ADDGVYA
+327 ADDAVYA
-334 SYAAMLPSLK
+334 RFAAMLPSLE

-362 QIDAVAAAMNDT
+362 QIDAVAAAMNDA
-374 DAEVV
+374 DAEV
-379 ASAVAAASKIGGE
+379 AAAAVAAASKIGGD

-402 ESLQKPADGGDE
+402 ESLQVPANDADE
-414 AAMGALVAEMNV
+414 AEWDAYAAEWRTVYNAFM
-426 IKDALQ
+426 
-432 SFNGRVNE
+432 SFNGRVNDAVV
-440 GIVEMLG
+440 GMLG
-447 KGGIAKDIALAVLNT
+447 KGGAAKSVAMDLLKE

-477 AGEDVAKL
+477 AGDDVAKL
-485 IPNVVTEKDFDAIC
+485 IPNVVTEKNFE
-499 ALYESGKCNYAA
+499 ALCGMYENYKCDYAA
-511 VNEAIIDKPAAEQ
+511 VNTSIIDKPAPEQ

-534 AGSKA
+534 AGGKA
-539 ELYYPVLA
+539 DMYYPVLA
-547 ATGSKEVIPMLVEG
+547 ATGSADVIPMLVEG
-561 YNATKKNGP
+561 YKANKKSGNV
-570 AFAGMMMVA
+570 FFGMMMVA
-579 DDAMIPYLYQIAT
+579 DDAMLPYMYEIAT
-592 ENADLREYALERYIQ
+592 ENADFREAALQRYID
-607 LTQASKALNAQV
+607 LTQASKNLNAQV
-619 KYMNYRKALEM
+619 KYMNYRKVLEM
-630 DPKTQYKNMALRALS
+630 NPKSHYKNMALRALS

-650 QGMMLAAEYLDNAET
+650 QGMMLAAEYLDDAET

-688 KALLEKVAA
+688 KALLEKVGA
-697 TLNDPDAVYKRKDI
+697 TLNDSDAVYKRKDI
-711 EKFISENTARE
+711 EKFISENTERA

-744 GVSMDKWQGNLAAY
+744 GVSMDKWQGNLDAY

-770 YGSTGNLY
+770 YGTTGNLY
-778 SRKEYKDFV
+778 SKKEYKDFV

-815 YGMEIQILDHDD
+815 HGMEIQILDHDD

-897 GSNHNP
+897 GSGHNP

-912 GLFNKTGYIGF
+912 GLFNKSGYIGF

>member
-1 MKKLFISILLLA
+1 MKRLFISILLLA
-13 MLPFAAVEAQD
+13 MMPFAVVEAQD

-38 NQLPAEDAGLYNRLM
+38 NQLPAADAGLYNQLM
-53 GELAATGSEGVEM
+53 GEIAATGSEGVEM
-66 IASMLKPA
+66 IAGMLKPA

-94 TESGNAS
+94 TAEGNEA
-101 LRDGVREGLRNAA
+101 LRDAVRTGLRNAA
-114 DKCGDPTTKA
+114 DKCGDETNKA

-159 ATLPGTEPTVLSLM
+159 ATLPGTEETVLSLM

-182 RARLAHIASYKNMEG
+182 RARLAHIASYKDMEG

-207 EGGEDAEMAEIHR
+207 EGGEEAEMVEINR

-226 TAKSVKAL
+226 TAKSVKPL
-234 GAAAKAVDYAFETT
+234 GAAAKAVDYAFEAT
-248 DAYASYV
+248 DAYSSYV
-255 ALLTKLSQTDP
+255 ALLTKLADTDP

-289 LEIVARVEGADVLP
+289 LEIVARVEGAGVLP
-303 VLEKAMKDANREY
+303 TLEKAVKDENREY

-327 ADDGVYA
+327 ADDAVYA
-334 SYAAMLPSLK
+334 RFAAMLPSLE
-344 GEAKAD
+344 GAAKAD

-374 DAEVV
+374 DAEVA

-402 ESLQKPADGGDE
+402 ESLQEPARDADK
-414 AAMGALVAEMNV
+414 AVWDAYSAEWMTLYN
-426 IKDALQ
+426 AFM
-432 SFNGRVNE
+432 SFNGRVNDAVV
-440 GIVEMLG
+440 GMLG
-447 KGGIAKDIALAVLNT
+447 KGGAAKSVAMDLLKE

-477 AGEDVAKL
+477 AGDDVAKL
-485 IPNVVTEKDFDAIC
+485 IPNVVTEKNFEVLC
-499 ALYESGKCNYAA
+499 GMYENYKCDYAA
-511 VNEAIIDKPAAEQ
+511 VNKSIIDKPAPEQ

-534 AGSKA
+534 AGGKA
-539 ELYYPVLA
+539 EMYYPVLA
-547 ATGSKEVIPMLVEG
+547 ATGSADVIPMLVEG
-561 YNATKKNGP
+561 YKANKKSGNV
-570 AFAGMMMVA
+570 FFGMMMVA
-579 DDAMIPYLYQIAT
+579 DDAMLPYMYEIAT
-592 ENADLREYALERYIQ
+592 ENADFREAALQRYID
-607 LTQASKALNAQV
+607 LTQASKNLNAQV
-619 KYMNYRKALEM
+619 KYMNYRKVLEM
-630 DPKTQYKNMALRALS
+630 NPKSHYKNMALRALS

-650 QGMMLAAEYLDNAET
+650 QGMMLAAEYLDDAET

-688 KALLEKVAA
+688 KALLEKVGA
-697 TLNDPDAVYKRKDI
+697 TLNDSDAVYKRKDI
-711 EKFISENTARE
+711 EKFISENTERA

-744 GVSMDKWQGNLAAY
+744 GVSMDKWQGNLDAY

-770 YGSTGNLY
+770 YGTTGNLY
-778 SRKEYKDFV
+778 SKKEYKDFV

-815 YGMEIQILDHDD
+815 HGMEIQILDHDD

-897 GSNHNP
+897 GSGHNP

-912 GLFNKTGYIGF
+912 GLFNKSGYIGF

>member
-1 MKKLFISILLLA
+1 M
-13 MLPFAAVEAQD
+13 MPFAAVNAQD

-38 NQLPAEDAGLYNRLM
+38 NQLPAADAGLYNQLM
-53 GELAATGSEGVEM
+53 GEIAATGSEGVEM
-66 IASMLKPA
+66 IAGMLKPA

-94 TESGNAS
+94 TAEGNEGF
-101 LRDGVREGLRNAA
+101 RDAVRTGLRNAA
-114 DKCGDPTTKA
+114 DKCGDEANKA
-124 FLLTVLERCATAE
+124 FLLTVLERCATSE

-159 ATLPGTEPTVLSLM
+159 AALPGTEETVLSLM

-182 RARLAHIASYKNMEG
+182 RARLAHIASYKDMEG
-197 AEDILLAWAA
+197 AEDILLMWAA
-207 EGGEDAEMAEIHR
+207 EGGEDAEMVEINR

-226 TAKSVKAL
+226 TAKSVKQL
-234 GAAAKAVDYAFETT
+234 GAAAKAVDYAFEAT

-255 ALLTKLSQTDP
+255 ALLTKLAETDP

-281 KVNVRSAG
+281 KVHVRSAG
-289 LEIVARVEGADVLP
+289 LEIVARVEGAGVLP
-303 VLEKAMKDANREY
+303 MLEKAMKDDNREY

-327 ADDGVYA
+327 ADDAVYA
-334 SYAAMLPSLK
+334 RFAAMLPSLK

-362 QIDAVAAAMNDT
+362 QIDAVAAAMNDA
-374 DAEVV
+374 DAEV
-379 ASAVAAASKIGGE
+379 AAAAVAAASKIGGE

-402 ESLQKPADGGDE
+402 ESLQEPARDADK
-414 AAMGALVAEMNV
+414 AVWDAYSAEWMTLYN
-426 IKDALQ
+426 AFM
-432 SFNGRVNE
+432 SFNGRVNDAVV
-440 GIVEMLG
+440 GMLG
-447 KGGIAKDIALAVLNT
+447 KGGAAKSVAMDLLKE

-477 AGEDVAKL
+477 AGDDVAKL
-485 IPNVVTEKDFDAIC
+485 IPNVVTEKNFE
-499 ALYESGKCNYAA
+499 ALCDMYENYKCDYAA
-511 VNEAIIDKPAAEQ
+511 VNKSIIDKPAPEQ

-534 AGSKA
+534 AGGKA
-539 ELYYPVLA
+539 DMYYPVLA
-547 ATGSKEVIPMLVEG
+547 ATGSSDVIPMLVEG
-561 YNATKKNGP
+561 YKANKKSGNV
-570 AFAGMMMVA
+570 FFGMMMVA
-579 DDAMIPYLYQIAT
+579 DDAMLPYMYEIAT
-592 ENADLREYALERYIQ
+592 ENADFREAALQRYID

-645 ATQTY
+645 A
-650 QGMMLAAEYLDNAET
+650 MMLAAEYLDDAET

-688 KALLEKVAA
+688 KALLEKVGA
-697 TLNDPDAVYKRKDI
+697 TLNDSDAVYKRKDI
-711 EKFISENTARE
+711 EKFISENTERA
-722 SHSIVSKLTPEEEAE
+722 SHSVISKLTPEEEAE

-744 GVSMDKWQGNLAAY
+744 GVSMDKWQGNLDAY

-770 YGSTGNLY
+770 YGTTGNLY
-778 SRKEYKDFV
+778 SKKEYKDFV

-815 YGMEIQILDHDD
+815 HGMEIQILDHDD

-897 GSNHNP
+897 GSGHNP

-912 GLFNKTGYIGF
+912 GLFNKSGYIGF

>member
-13 MLPFAAVEAQD
+13 MIPFAVVEAQD

-38 NQLPAEDAGLYNRLM
+38 NQLPAEDAGLYNQLM

-94 TESGNAS
+94 TAEGNDA

-114 DKCGDPTTKA
+114 DKCGDATTKA

-144 LLGDEY
+144 LLGDGY

-159 ATLPGTEPTVLSLM
+159 ATLPGTEETVLSLM

-197 AEDILLAWAA
+197 AEDILLMWAA

-234 GAAAKAVDYAFETT
+234 DGAAKAVGYAFEAT

-255 ALLTKLSQTDP
+255 ALLTKLAKTDP

-303 VLEKAMKDANREY
+303 TLEKAMKDENREY

-327 ADDGVYA
+327 ADDAVYA
-334 SYAAMLPSLK
+334 SFAAMLPSLE
-344 GEAKAD
+344 GAARAD

-362 QIDAVAAAMNDT
+362 QIDAVAAAMNDA
-374 DAEVV
+374 DAEV
-379 ASAVAAASKIGGE
+379 AAAAVAAASKIGGE
-392 KALAALVAKA
+392 KALAAIVAKA
-402 ESLQKPADGGDE
+402 GSLAGDAAPAEKDVITN
-414 AAMGALVAEMNV
+414 AL
-426 IKDALQ
+426 L

-440 GIVEMLG
+440 GVVEMLG
-447 KGGIAKDIALAVLNT
+447 KGGAAAEIARNVLAS

-477 AGEDVAKL
+477 AGDDVAAIL
-485 IPNVVTEKDFDAIC
+485 PNVVSEANFEALC
-499 ALYESGKCNYAA
+499 GLYESGKCNDAA

-534 AGSKA
+534 AGDKA
-539 ELYYPVLA
+539 YMYYPVLA
-547 ATGSKEVIPMLVEG
+547 ATGSSEVIPMLVEG
-561 YNATKKNGP
+561 YEAGNKQGY
-570 AFAGMMMVA
+570 AFASMLKVA
-579 DDAMIPYLYQIAT
+579 DDAMIPYMYRIAG
-592 ENADLREYALERYIQ
+592 ENASLKDAALERYIY
-607 LTQASKALNAQV
+607 LTQASQALNAQV
-619 KYMNYRKALEM
+619 KYMNYRQALEM
-630 DPKTQYKNMALRALS
+630 NPKTELRNMALRALS
-645 ATQTY
+645 PTQTY
-650 QGMMLAAEYLDNAET
+650 QGMMLAAEYLDDAET

-688 KALLEKVAA
+688 KALLEKVGA

-711 EKFISENTARE
+711 EKFISENTARA

-778 SRKEYKDFV
+778 SKKEYKDFV

-897 GSNHNP
+897 GSDHNP

>member
-1 MKKLFISILLLA
+1 M
-13 MLPFAAVEAQD
+13 MPFAAVNAQD

-38 NQLPAEDAGLYNRLM
+38 NQLPAADAGLYNQLM
-53 GELAATGSEGVEM
+53 GEIAATGSEGVEM
-66 IASMLKPA
+66 IAGMLKPA

-94 TESGNAS
+94 TAEGNEA
-101 LRDGVREGLRNAA
+101 LRDAVRTGLRNAA
-114 DKCGDPTTKA
+114 DKCGDETNKA
-124 FLLTVLERCATAE
+124 FLLTVLERCATSE
-137 DAGYFAA
+137 DAGYFAS

-150 QGDFAARAL
+150 QGGFAARAL
-159 ATLPGTEPTVLSLM
+159 ATLPGTEETVLSLM

-182 RARLAHIASYKNMEG
+182 RARLAHVAAYKDIEG

-207 EGGEDAEMAEIHR
+207 EGGEEAEMVEINR

-234 GAAAKAVDYAFETT
+234 GAAAKAVDYAFEAT
-248 DAYASYV
+248 DVYSSYV
-255 ALLTKLSQTDP
+255 ALLTKLAQTDP

-289 LEIVARVEGADVLP
+289 LEIAARVEGAAALP
-303 VLEKAMKDANREY
+303 MLEKAMKDDNREY
-316 RVGALRLADDY
+316 RVGALRLADDF
-327 ADDGVYA
+327 ADDAVYA
-334 SYAAMLPSLK
+334 RFAAMLPSLE

-362 QIDAVAAAMNDT
+362 QIDAVAAAMNDA
-374 DAEVV
+374 DAEVA

-402 ESLQKPADGGDE
+402 ESLQVPANDADE
-414 AAMGALVAEMNV
+414 AEWDAYAAEWRTVYNAFM
-426 IKDALQ
+426 
-432 SFNGRVNE
+432 SFNGRVNDAVV
-440 GIVEMLG
+440 GMLG
-447 KGGIAKDIALAVLNT
+447 KGAAAKSVAMEVLKE

-477 AGEDVAKL
+477 AGDDVAKL
-485 IPNVVTEKDFDAIC
+485 IPNVVTEKNFE
-499 ALYESGKCNYAA
+499 ALCGMYENYKCDYAA
-511 VNEAIIDKPAAEQ
+511 VNKSIIDKPAPEQ

-534 AGSKA
+534 AGGKA
-539 ELYYPVLA
+539 DMYYPVLA
-547 ATGSKEVIPMLVEG
+547 ATGSADVIPMLVEG
-561 YNATKKNGP
+561 YKANKKSGNV
-570 AFAGMMMVA
+570 FFSMMMVA
-579 DDAMIPYLYQIAT
+579 DDAMIPYMYEVAT
-592 ENADLREYALERYIQ
+592 ENADFREAALQRYID
-607 LTQASKALNAQV
+607 LTQASKNLNAQV
-619 KYMNYRKALEM
+619 KYMNYRKVLEM
-630 DPKTQYKNMALRALS
+630 NPKSHYKNMALRALS

-650 QGMMLAAEYLDNAET
+650 QGMMLAAEYLDDAET

-688 KALLEKVAA
+688 KALLEKVGA
-697 TLNDPDAVYKRKDI
+697 TLNDSDAVYKRKDI
-711 EKFISENTARE
+711 EKFISENTERA

-744 GVSMDKWQGNLAAY
+744 GVSMDKWQGNLDAY

-770 YGSTGNLY
+770 YGTTGNLY
-778 SRKEYKDFV
+778 SKKEYKDFV

-815 YGMEIQILDHDD
+815 HGMEIQILDHDD

-897 GSNHNP
+897 GSGHNP

-912 GLFNKTGYIGF
+912 GLFNKSGYIGF

>member
-1 MKKLFISILLLA
+1 M
-13 MLPFAAVEAQD
+13 MPFAVVEAQD

-38 NQLPAEDAGLYNRLM
+38 NQLPAADAGLYNQLM
-53 GELAATGSEGVEM
+53 GEIAATGSEGVEM
-66 IASMLKPA
+66 IAGMLKPA

-94 TESGNAS
+94 TAEGNEA
-101 LRDGVREGLRNAA
+101 LRDAVRTGLRNAA
-114 DKCGDPTTKA
+114 DKCGDEANKA

-144 LLGDEY
+144 LLGDDY

-159 ATLPGTEPTVLSLM
+159 AALPGTEETVLSLM

-182 RARLAHIASYKNMEG
+182 RARLAHIASYKDMEG

-207 EGGEDAEMAEIHR
+207 EGGEDAEMVEINR

-234 GAAAKAVDYAFETT
+234 GAAAKAVDYAFEAT

-255 ALLTKLSQTDP
+255 ALLTKLAQTDP

-289 LEIVARVEGADVLP
+289 LEIAARVEGAAALP
-303 VLEKAMKDANREY
+303 MLEKAMKDDNREY
-316 RVGALRLADDY
+316 RVGALRLADDF
-327 ADDGVYA
+327 ADDAVYA
-334 SYAAMLPSLK
+334 RFAAMLPSLE

-362 QIDAVAAAMNDT
+362 QIDAVAAAMNDA
-374 DAEVV
+374 DAEV
-379 ASAVAAASKIGGE
+379 AAAAVAAASKIGGD

-402 ESLQKPADGGDE
+402 ESLQVPANDADE
-414 AAMGALVAEMNV
+414 AEWDAYAAEWRTVYNAFM
-426 IKDALQ
+426 
-432 SFNGRVNE
+432 SFNGRVNDAVV
-440 GIVEMLG
+440 GMLG
-447 KGGIAKDIALAVLNT
+447 KGGAAKSVAMDLLKE

-477 AGEDVAKL
+477 AGDDVAKL
-485 IPNVVTEKDFDAIC
+485 IPNVVTEKNFE
-499 ALYESGKCNYAA
+499 ALCGMYENYKCDYAA
-511 VNEAIIDKPAAEQ
+511 VNKSIIDKPAPEQ

-534 AGSKA
+534 AGGKA
-539 ELYYPVLA
+539 DMYYPVLA
-547 ATGSKEVIPMLVEG
+547 ATGSSDVIPMLVEG
-561 YNATKKNGP
+561 YKANKKSGNV
-570 AFAGMMMVA
+570 FFGMMMVA
-579 DDAMIPYLYQIAT
+579 DDAMIPYMYEVAT
-592 ENADLREYALERYIQ
+592 ENADFREAALQRYID
-607 LTQASKALNAQV
+607 LTQASKNLNAQV
-619 KYMNYRKALEM
+619 KYMNYRKVLEM
-630 DPKTQYKNMALRALS
+630 NPKSHYKNMALRALS

-650 QGMMLAAEYLDNAET
+650 QGMMLAAEYLDDAET

-688 KALLEKVAA
+688 KALLEKVGA
-697 TLNDPDAVYKRKDI
+697 TLNDSDAVYKRKDI
-711 EKFISENTARE
+711 EKFISENTERA

-744 GVSMDKWQGNLAAY
+744 GVSMDKWQGNLDAY

-770 YGSTGNLY
+770 YGTTGNLY
-778 SRKEYKDFV
+778 SKKEYKDFV

-815 YGMEIQILDHDD
+815 HGMEIQILDHDD

-897 GSNHNP
+897 GSGHNP

-912 GLFNKTGYIGF
+912 GLFNKSGYIGF